1 MGSYL
6 LMPRDEMRP
15 GDFVRLHEDD
25 AVASPRKVVAL
36 TDDRRVVV
44 ENQSATIPIDRI
56 KIVIRVLPI

>member
-25 AVASPRKVVAL
+25 HVASPRKVVAL
-36 TDDRRVVV
+36 TADRRVVV
-44 ENQSATIPIDRI
+44 ENQSATIPFDRI
-56 KIVIRVLPI
+56 KLVIRVLPI